1 MVKPPSR
8 KTEMETTDSH
18 EGAPRKD
25 APVDLRVMKALGH
38 PIRQKILQTLKDRVA
53 SPSEV
58 AKEIGEPLG
67 NVSYHFKILL
77 QCEAVELVRTRPV
90 RGALE
95 HFYRASMAPRLD
107 EKEWGAL
114 PDSIKDELIGQLL
127 EQIWDHVTEAA
138 AEGGFNDAK
147 SGAVWDRYRLDDE
160 GHAEL
165 GDLVVEMVDR
175 ATAIQ
180 AAADL
185 RLKGRPNESD
195 DASVHEVE
203 LNMLLFHHA

>member
-1 MVKPPSR
+1 
-8 KTEMETTDSH
+8 METTDSH
-18 EGAPRKD
+18 EEAPRED
-25 APVDLRVMKALGH
+25 AQVDLRVMKALGH
-38 PIRQKILQTLKDRVA
+38 PMRQKILQALKDKVA

-58 AKEIGEPLG
+58 AKEIDEPLG
-67 NVSYHFKILL
+67 NVSYHFKILR
-77 QCEAVELVRTRPV
+77 QCDAVELVRTRPV

-95 HFYRASMAPRLD
+95 HFYRASMSPRLD

-114 PDSIKDELIGQLL
+114 PDSIKHELIGQLL
-127 EQIWDHVTEAA
+127 EQIWGHVTAAA
-138 AEGGFNDAK
+138 AEGGFNDGK

-160 GHAEL
+160 GYAEL

-185 RLKGRPNESD
+185 RLKDQAEGSSGEG
-195 DASVHEVE
+195 VHAVE
-203 LNMLLFHHA
+203 LNLLVYHHA